1 VRVVIWGSNMRK
13 FAKNL
18 LFILGLLFLLL
29 FFVLMF
35 YEYCQLKNRLLLVP
49 DIIFASFLFSGIL
62 FLIPGISCMAASYML
77 KRK

>member
-1 VRVVIWGSNMRK
+1 MRK

-29 FFVLMF
+29 FFVLIF

-49 DIIFASFLFSGIL
+49 DIIFASFIFSGIL

-77 KRK
+77 KT

>member
-1 VRVVIWGSNMRK
+1 MRK

-35 YEYCQLKNRLLLVP
+35 YEYCQLKSRLLLVP
-49 DIIFASFLFSGIL
+49 DIIFASFIFSGIL
-62 FLIPGISCMAASYML
+62 FLIRGISCMAASYML
-77 KRK
+77 KT

>member
-1 VRVVIWGSNMRK
+1 MRK

-18 LFILGLLFLLL
+18 LFILGILFLLL
-29 FFVLMF
+29 FFILMF

-49 DIIFASFLFSGIL
+49 DIIFASFFFSGIL

-77 KRK
+77 KT

>member
-1 VRVVIWGSNMRK
+1 MKK

-29 FFVLMF
+29 FFVLMI

-62 FLIPGISCMAASYML
+62 FLVPGIACMAASYVL
-77 KRK
+77 KRNELK

>member
-1 VRVVIWGSNMRK
+1 MRK

-29 FFVLMF
+29 FSILMF

-49 DIIFASFLFSGIL
+49 DVIFACFFFSGFL

-77 KRK
+77 KT

>member
-1 VRVVIWGSNMRK
+1 MRK

-18 LFILGLLFLLL
+18 LFVLGLLFLLL

-49 DIIFASFLFSGIL
+49 DVIFACFFFSGIL

-77 KRK
+77 KT

>member
-1 VRVVIWGSNMRK
+1 MKK

-35 YEYCQLKNRLLLVP
+35 YEYCQFKNRLLLVP
-49 DIIFASFLFSGIL
+49 DIIFASFIFSGFL

-77 KRK
+77 KT